1 MKLIDYHRSFLVNT
15 VNLNQTRLDL
25 LQSRV
30 ESIYVA
36 AAMDPILGPFVEE
49 YVPQGSWAHGTIIR
63 PVGNREFDADILLKI
78 TERPEWAGDKK
89 KYVTETLAAFDRA
102 AYAGKTEKHTRCVR
116 IIYADDC
123 HVDIVPYGELEDGR
137 QVIIDTKANEF
148 ESSNPQGFTDWMK
161 EKDDLTGG
169 NLRKVIRLLKHLR
182 DYKTTFS
189 VPSVIL
195 TTLVGERVLVW
206 NAEGRYP
213 DVPTALK
220 NILADLDSWLQMY
233 ETMPSIADPSCPDVN
248 FDHRWDQA
256 RYTTFRKKIHDYSA
270 WVTEAYDEPVKDKSV
285 GLWQKVFGPDF
296 KAPAAAAALPTVTKS
311 ASLVP
316 YVRAPKEQFIED
328 RGFGYNLTHKAT
340 ITPRWR
346 GALGSGTATCERWDR
361 LARGDRST
369 SAFAPMSRRRTP
381 CSGRSATSAQ
391 RRLLWASCAG
401 SSKTGPRP
409 TRSERAPP
417 TRERTGSSATSSR
430 TASCG
435 RLIATWSGSADGRA
449 AGPPPERSRCGHEL
463 PRAPA
468 RVVRW
473 L

>member
-49 YVPQGSWAHGTIIR
+49 YIPQGSWAHGTIIK

-89 KYVTETLAAFDRA
+89 KYVTETLAAFERS

-123 HVDIVPYGELEDGR
+123 HVDVVPYVELEDGR

-148 ESSNPQGFTDWMK
+148 ESSNPQGFADWMK
-161 EKDDLTGG
+161 EKDGLTGG
-169 NLRKVIRLLKHLR
+169 NLRKVIRLLKYLR

-195 TTLVGERVLVW
+195 TTLVGERVLAW

-220 NILADLDSWLQMY
+220 NILADLDEWLQIY
-233 ETMPSIADPSCPDVN
+233 DTMPTITDPSCPDVTFN
-248 FDHRWDQA
+248 HRWDQD
-256 RYTTFRKKIHDYSA
+256 RYTTFRKKIGDYSA
-270 WVTEAYDEPVKDKSV
+270 WVTEAYNETDKDKSV
-285 GLWQKVFGPDF
+285 ELWQKVFGPDF
-296 KAPAAAAALPTVTKS
+296 KAPPSTASATPAVTK
-311 ASLVP
+311 AAP
-316 YVRAPKEQFIED
+316 IREARAPQEQFIEE
-328 RGFGYNLTHKAT
+328 RGFTYNLTHVAS
-340 ITPRWR
+340 ID
-346 GALGSGTATCERWDR
+346 AAV
-361 LARGDRST
+361 A
-369 SAFAPMSRRRTP
+369 RRTGFRHGNLRAMGTVGK
-381 CSGRSATSAQ
+381 GRSIDFRVRTDVPAPYGVFWKVRNNGAEAAAVGQLRGLIENGDSPHTKRESTAY
-391 RRLLWASCAG
+391 
-401 SSKTGPRP
+401 TG
-409 TRSERAPP
+409 THWVE
-417 TRERTGSSATSSR
+417 
-430 TASCG
+430 CYVVK
-435 RLIATWSGSADGRA
+435 D
-449 AGPPPERSRCGHEL
+449 
-463 PRAPA
+463 
-468 RVVRW
+468 RVVRATDRH
-473 L
+473 LVRIR